1 MTPDDDPRPL
11 APEPPL
17 PSDCCN
23 SGCPICVHDLYAE
36 QLQHYR
42 SDRMPPPLVP
52 GEPGLLPLRGDPHYA
67 RARGEDPS
75 VTNFLVGIRFWF

>member
-1 MTPDDDPRPL
+1 VTPDDDPRPL
-11 APEPPL
+11 EPEPPL

-42 SDRMPPPLVP
+42 EQLAAWEARHPEEPL
-52 GEPGLLPLRGDPHYA
+52 
-67 RARGEDPS
+67 
-75 VTNFLVGIRFWF
+75 

>member
-1 MTPDDDPRPL
+1 MNPLLAPDDDPRPI

-42 SDRMPPPLVP
+42 EQLAAWMARHP
-52 GEPGLLPLRGDPHYA
+52 GVE
-67 RARGEDPS
+67 
-75 VTNFLVGIRFWF
+75 

>member
-1 MTPDDDPRPL
+1 MNTLLAPDDDPRPI

-42 SDRMPPPLVP
+42 EQLAAWEARHP
-52 GEPGLLPLRGDPHYA
+52 GVE
-67 RARGEDPS
+67 
-75 VTNFLVGIRFWF
+75 

>member
-11 APEPPL
+11 EPEPPL

-42 SDRMPPPLVP
+42 EQL
-52 GEPGLLPLRGDPHYA
+52 EAWKA
-67 RARGEDPS
+67 RHPDS
-75 VTNFLVGIRFWF
+75 LD